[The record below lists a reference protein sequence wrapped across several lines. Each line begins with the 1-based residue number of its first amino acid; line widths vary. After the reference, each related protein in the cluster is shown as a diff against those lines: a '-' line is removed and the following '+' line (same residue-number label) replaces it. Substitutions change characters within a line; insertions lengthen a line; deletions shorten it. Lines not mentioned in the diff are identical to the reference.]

1 VAARGRRLDSIQAAR
16 AVAACSVVACH
27 MLGYETKYLNGPP
40 VAPSAWRYGM
50 AGVDLYFVISGFV
63 ITTMCIGRFGQ
74 PGEARRFLVQRAVRI
89 YPAYWVWCLAVLAVF
104 ALQPDM
110 VNSGHG
116 RPDVLRSLLLLPQRN
131 LPLLLVSWTLVY
143 EMFFYLLFAGALRWL
158 REDDLV
164 RVPMAWAVVV
174 IAGHALLRPDEDQPV
189 LNLLFSPLLLEFILG
204 CLVAQHVGG
213 IGRRAAIGNL
223 IMGAAG
229 FAAGTLA
236 LAARGEPFP
245 PGWPRVLI
253 YGSSSAL
260 VVAGLIALERS
271 SRQWVPRPLV
281 ALGDASYS
289 LYLSHV
295 PVIAVVGLVWRRWAA
310 EPPPALHVVALVSGF
325 AVALAAGVA
334 SFHLIE
340 MPLLRASRR
349 LTRVATAAPI
359 R

>member
-1 VAARGRRLDSIQAAR
+1 
-16 AVAACSVVACH
+16 
-27 MLGYETKYLNGPP
+27 M
-40 VAPSAWRYGM
+40 
-50 AGVDLYFVISGFV
+50 ISGFV

-116 RPDVLRSLLLLPQRN
+116 RPDVVRSLLLLPQRN

-143 EMFFYLLFAGALRWL
+143 EMFFYLLVAGALRWL
-158 REDDLV
+158 REEDLI
-164 RVPMAWAVVV
+164 RVPIAWAVVV
-174 IAGHALLRPDEDQPV
+174 IAGHALLRPGEDQPV

-204 CLVAQHVGG
+204 CLAARHVGRVS
-213 IGRRAAIGNL
+213 RRAAIGSL
-223 IMGAAG
+223 MMGATG

-236 LAARGEPFP
+236 LAARDAPFP
-245 PGWPRVLI
+245 PGWTRVLI

-260 VVAGLIALERS
+260 AVAGLIALERS
-271 SRQWVPRPLV
+271 SRQRVPRPLV
-281 ALGDASYS
+281 VLGDASYS

-295 PVIAVVGLVWRRWAA
+295 PVIGVVGLVWRRWAA
-310 EPPPALHVVALVSGF
+310 EPPPGLHVAALVSGF

-349 LTRVATAAPI
+349 LTRVAMAAPI

>member
-1 VAARGRRLDSIQAAR
+1 
-16 AVAACSVVACH
+16 
-27 MLGYETKYLNGPP
+27 
-40 VAPSAWRYGM
+40 
-50 AGVDLYFVISGFV
+50 VISGFV

-116 RPDVLRSLLLLPQRN
+116 RPDVVRSLLLLPQRN

-143 EMFFYLLFAGALRWL
+143 EMFFYLLVAGALRWL
-158 REDDLV
+158 REEDLI
-164 RVPMAWAVVV
+164 RVPIAWAVVV
-174 IAGHALLRPDEDQPV
+174 IAGHALLRPGEDQPV

-204 CLVAQHVGG
+204 CLAARHVGRVS
-213 IGRRAAIGNL
+213 RRAAIGSL
-223 IMGAAG
+223 MMGATG

-236 LAARGEPFP
+236 LAARDAPFP
-245 PGWPRVLI
+245 PGWTRVLI

-260 VVAGLIALERS
+260 AVAGLIALERS
-271 SRQWVPRPLV
+271 SRQRVPRPLV
-281 ALGDASYS
+281 VLGDASYS

-295 PVIAVVGLVWRRWAA
+295 PVIGVVGLVWRRWAA
-310 EPPPALHVVALVSGF
+310 EPPPGLHVAALVYGF

>member
-245 PGWPRVLI
+245 PGWTRVLI

>member
-1 VAARGRRLDSIQAAR
+1 
-16 AVAACSVVACH
+16 
-27 MLGYETKYLNGPP
+27 
-40 VAPSAWRYGM
+40 
-50 AGVDLYFVISGFV
+50 
-63 ITTMCIGRFGQ
+63 
-74 PGEARRFLVQRAVRI
+74 VQRAVRI

-116 RPDVLRSLLLLPQRN
+116 RPDVVRSLLLLPQRN

-143 EMFFYLLFAGALRWL
+143 EMFFYLLVAGALRWL
-158 REDDLV
+158 REEDLI
-164 RVPMAWAVVV
+164 RVPIAWAVVV
-174 IAGHALLRPDEDQPV
+174 IAGHALLRPGEDQPV

-204 CLVAQHVGG
+204 CLAARHVGRVS
-213 IGRRAAIGNL
+213 RRAAIGSL
-223 IMGAAG
+223 MMGATG

-236 LAARGEPFP
+236 LAARDAPFP
-245 PGWPRVLI
+245 PGWTRVLI

-260 VVAGLIALERS
+260 AVAGLIALERS
-271 SRQWVPRPLV
+271 SRQRVPRPLV
-281 ALGDASYS
+281 VLGDASYS

-295 PVIAVVGLVWRRWAA
+295 PVIGVVGLVWRRWAA
-310 EPPPALHVVALVSGF
+310 EPPPGLHVAALVSGF

-349 LTRVATAAPI
+349 LTRVAMAAPI